1 MGVMRLKSRLKLRR
15 MGAQYM
21 VVDAMPQ
28 CDHLSQVF
36 TLNGVAARIWQ
47 LAEGREF
54 TAESVAASIAGE
66 YDIDADTA
74 LADVRA
80 QLAEWQQYGLVEA

>member
-36 TLNGVAARIWQ
+36 TLNGVAARQW
-47 LAEGREF
+47 RRPP
-54 TAESVAASIAGE
+54 T
-66 YDIDADTA
+66 
-74 LADVRA
+74 RP
-80 QLAEWQQYGLVEA
+80 